1 MKYNTNIKPWVGYL
15 ILGLTVF
22 LIFCL
27 IFESSIQLP
36 NLIAWLG
43 RWHPLVLH
51 FPIVLL
57 LVAIFLGLTNNKIPK
72 LLLVVA
78 TISALVTAISGF
90 MLAVDATEK
99 GELLILHQRLGSA
112 VAFLAVLWYL
122 LVTLNLAR
130 TILIKVL
137 QLVLGIVIF
146 FAGHYGGMV
155 THGEDFLALPT
166 IGKKS
171 LIIPENPLIY
181 AHIVQPILDDKCI
194 SCHNGNKKKGE
205 LLLTNFKE
213 IKKGGENGEIIDETN
228 YKNST
233 ILKLVHLPLDDENHM
248 PPEGKPQLS
257 TSEIQILE
265 RWIALGANDT
275 LQLSHLNSDET
286 LVGLVRKLQQPTI
299 QKDWSNLPEVD
310 DEVVNKSNSNYVNI
324 ARFANQSKALNVI
337 VFKSPTYSD
346 SIFMDLEPIAKN
358 IVQLDLSALPLGEQ
372 AVSFIAKCVN
382 LEWLEVDKTP
392 FTDEHL
398 ESLKG
403 LKKLEIIKAYD
414 TEITDKSLVV
424 FKNFKNLKKMYVAQ
438 TSITATALDA
448 FKKEH
453 QNIGVDAGIN
463 PSLETF
469 FVVKEKDTVVVKD
482 EK

>member
-1 MKYNTNIKPWVGYL
+1 MMKKTNIKPWVGYL
-15 ILGLTVF
+15 IFGLTVF
-22 LIFCL
+22 LVFCL

-36 NLIAWLG
+36 SLVAWLG
-43 RWHPLVLH
+43 RWHPLILH

-57 LVAIFLGLTNNKIPK
+57 VVAIFLGLTTNKIPK

-78 TISALVTAISGF
+78 TISALLTAISGF
-90 MLAVDATEK
+90 MLAADASEK
-99 GELLILHQRLGSA
+99 GDLLIWHQRLGSA
-112 VAFLAVLWYL
+112 VAFLAVLWYV

-137 QLVLGIVIF
+137 QVVLGITIF

-166 IGKKS
+166 LGNKS
-171 LIIPENPLIY
+171 NIIPENPLIY

-213 IKKGGENGEIIDETN
+213 IKKGGENGEIIDETD

-233 ILKLVHLPLDDENHM
+233 ILKLVHLPLEDENHM

-257 TSEIQILE
+257 ISEIQILE

-286 LVGLVRKLQQPTI
+286 LVGLVRKLQQPTVK
-299 QKDWSNLPEVD
+299 KDWSKLPEID
-310 DEVVNKSNSNYVNI
+310 DEVLKNLNSNYVNI
-324 ARFANQSKALNVI
+324 TRFANQSNALNVI
-337 VFKSPTYSD
+337 VFTAPTYND
-346 SIFMDLEPIAKN
+346 SIFIELDPIAKN

-372 AVSFIAKCVN
+372 AISFIAKCVN
-382 LEWLEVDKTP
+382 LEWLEVDKTS
-392 FTDEHL
+392 FTDENL
-398 ESLKG
+398 EKLKG
-403 LKKLEIIKAYD
+403 LTKLEVIKAYD
-414 TEITDKSLVV
+414 TEITDKSLAV
-424 FKNFKNLKKMYVAQ
+424 FENFKNLKKMYVAQ
-438 TSITATALDA
+438 TNITINALDA

-453 QNIGVDAGIN
+453 QNISVDAGIN
-463 PSLETF
+463 PSIETF
-469 FVVKEKDTVVVKD
+469 FVVKEKDTVAVKK
-482 EK
+482 EE